1 MTTTPL
7 AIISIHLQGMT
18 DSPSILTYHHLAPYF
33 QGNLVLVNLTF
44 NFDKPRR
51 YFDSQLESILQE
63 FEDGEF
69 EEYVT
74 PTLLF

>member
-18 DSPSILTYHHLAPYF
+18 DSSSILTYHHLAPYF
-33 QGNLVLVNLTF
+33 HGNLVLVDLTF
-44 NFDKPRR
+44 NFDKPRKH
-51 YFDSQLESILQE
+51 FNSQMESMLQE
-63 FEDGEF
+63 FEAGEF

-74 PTLLF
+74 PT